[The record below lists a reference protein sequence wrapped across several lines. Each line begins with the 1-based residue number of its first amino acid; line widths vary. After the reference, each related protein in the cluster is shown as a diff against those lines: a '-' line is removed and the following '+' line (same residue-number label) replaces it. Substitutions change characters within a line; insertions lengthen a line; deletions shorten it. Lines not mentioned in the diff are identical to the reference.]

1 MNLTKKWI
9 NATDGKRIYKI
20 QYHLTHCDIL
30 QRMTQRI
37 GIFGGTFDPPHLGHL
52 ILASEARTQLQLSRL
67 LWVLTSIPPHKT
79 NQPISQLDDRLAM
92 LKLALI
98 DEPGFELSSV
108 DMDRPGPQYTLDT
121 INLLA
126 QIYPEAELIP
136 LIGGDSLRDLPTWH
150 NPVELAAVCQEI
162 GVMRRLGDSIDLSS
176 LEKEIPG
183 ISGKVRFVDA
193 PLLEIASHEI
203 RQRVREGL
211 PFRYYLLPSV
221 YRYIIEHKLY
231 LG

>member
-1 MNLTKKWI
+1 
-9 NATDGKRIYKI
+9 
-20 QYHLTHCDIL
+20 
-30 QRMTQRI
+30 MTQRI

-52 ILASEARTQLQLSRL
+52 ILASEARAQLQLSRL

-79 NQPISQLDDRLAM
+79 EQPISPLDDRLAM
-92 LKLALI
+92 LKLALE

-136 LIGGDSLRDLPTWH
+136 LVGGDSLRDLPTWH
-150 NPVELAAVCQEI
+150 NPVELAAACQEI
-162 GVMRRLGDSIDLSS
+162 GVMRRPGDSIDLSS
-176 LEKEIPG
+176 LENEIPG
-183 ISGKVRFVDA
+183 ISAKVRFVDA

-203 RQRVREGL
+203 RQRARQGL
-211 PFRYYLLPSV
+211 PFRYYLLPPV
-221 YRYIIEHKLY
+221 YQYIIRHKLY
-231 LG
+231 SA